1 MISQCNHIVMSD
13 AITAVPTTEPV
24 PDIDQ
29 VLAEFEARC
38 DLSDPQQ
45 QDMLEAMKEHTRR
58 LHQVRGDWNKPNS
71 RRNWNAPL
79 PRDKATAPLAI
90 DEYR

>member
-1 MISQCNHIVMSD
+1 MSE
-13 AITAVPTTEPV
+13 AVAAAPTAESV

-45 QDMLEAMKEHTRR
+45 HAMLEAMKEHTRR
-58 LHQVRGDWNKPNS
+58 LHQARGDWNKPNS
-71 RRNWNAPL
+71 RRNWNAPA

-90 DEYR
+90 DAYR